1 MIIQRAFFRIG
12 FVAAAAVTLG
22 ACAAIDPFER
32 PGVWQPIGSN
42 DLNRELQVARPTD
55 LVLGRGTTTS
65 DGIQAAAAVDRL
77 AHDKV
82 KQLPQS
88 NISSVGSSGGG
99 GGGGGSSGGSG
110 S

>member
-1 MIIQRAFFRIG
+1 MSTQHAVFRIG
-12 FVAAAAVTLG
+12 VIAAAAISLG
-22 ACAAIDPFER
+22 GCAYMDPFER
-32 PGVWQPIGSN
+32 PGVWQPIGAN

-55 LVLGRGTTTS
+55 LVLGRGTTDS

-82 KQLPQS
+82 KALPQLE
-88 NISSVGSSGGG
+88 IAPIGGSGGS
-99 GGGGGSSGGSG
+99 GGSSGGSG

>member
-1 MIIQRAFFRIG
+1 MSTHRTLFQIG
-12 FVAAAAVTLG
+12 FVAVTALTLA

-55 LVLGRGTTTS
+55 LVLGRGTADS

-82 KQLPQS
+82 KALPQS
-88 NISSVGSSGGG
+88 EIAPIGSSGGG
-99 GGGGGSSGGSG
+99 GGGGGSSSGSG